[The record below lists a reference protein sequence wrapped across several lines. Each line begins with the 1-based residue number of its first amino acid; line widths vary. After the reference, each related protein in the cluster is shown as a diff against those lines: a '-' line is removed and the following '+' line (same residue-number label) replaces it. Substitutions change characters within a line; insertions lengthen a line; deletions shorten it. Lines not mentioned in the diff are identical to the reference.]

1 MSGHAF
7 DNSYDLSNEQL
18 QQLEEAEEAMLRA
31 DFGKAEKILLAMLE
45 EDDEFEEFTAESKS
59 SYFIKGNFYPLQ

>member
-18 QQLEEAEEAMLRA
+18 QKLEEAEEAMLRA
-31 DFGKAEKILLAMLE
+31 DFGKAEKILLEMLE
-45 EDDEFEEFTAESKS
+45 EDDECIPVLA
-59 SYFIKGNFYPLQ
+59 